1 MSCELSIQ
9 TPPHST
15 KAWVQVFRPF
25 SYTASIIP
33 VLLGAA
39 LTLYLDQSSNWLL
52 LPLIVIASVL
62 LQAGTNLVSEYFDY
76 KKGVDRPETYG
87 SSRVLVEQLLNPLHV
102 LIVGMACFAMT
113 AAIGLVF
120 ITIVGVPIFI
130 IGVIGLAGGFFYTA
144 TPAAYKY
151 VGLGDLF
158 VFCLM
163 GPLMAI
169 GSFLVLTGG
178 YSADVLLISLP
189 VGFLVAAILSGNNL
203 RDIYHDTQA
212 KINTAAT
219 LLGHRWARWEYTSLI
234 VAAYVAMLV
243 MVGFGVLPWWSLL
256 TLLTAPI
263 AIKNIKTAL
272 TSRPDDP
279 EAITMLDIQTA
290 QLHMPFGLLLI
301 ISVLLGA
308 WL

>member
-1 MSCELSIQ
+1 MTSEVTLK
-9 TPPHST
+9 TPPHSVG
-15 KAWVQVFRPF
+15 AWVQVFRPF

-39 LTLYLDQSSNWLL
+39 LTVYFQQSAQWML
-52 LPLIVIASVL
+52 LPLIIIASIL

-87 SSRVLVEQLLNPLHV
+87 SSRVLVEQLLDPKTV
-102 LIVGMACFAMT
+102 LWVGMGCFALT

-120 ITIVGVPIFI
+120 IAIIGLPIFI

-151 VGLGDLF
+151 FGLGDLF

-163 GPLMAI
+163 GPLMVI

-178 YSADVLLISLP
+178 YTHDVLLISLP

-203 RDIYHDTQA
+203 RDIYHDRQA

-219 LLGHRWARWEYTSLI
+219 LLGHRWARWEYASLI
-234 VAAYVAMLV
+234 IAAYIATLV
-243 MVGFGVLPWWSLL
+243 MVGFGVLPLWSLL
-256 TLLTAPI
+256 TLLTIPPAV
-263 AIKNIKTAL
+263 KNIKTAMQ
-272 TSRPDDP
+272 SRADQP
-279 EAITMLDIQTA
+279 EAIVMLDVQTA
-290 QLHMPFGLLLI
+290 QLHMPFGLLLT